1 MASQMQ
7 NLVLAALFL
16 PLSHFL
22 IASTP
27 LRGVLVRRLGERIYS
42 SIYSLIALAAFV
54 WLILAYREAP
64 VLPLWN
70 APGWLQVAVAPLM
83 LLASIL
89 VVAGLTTPNPVIVRS
104 DCLFGNP
111 DVVRG
116 VLRISRNPFFWGAG
130 IFSINHMFVIGDVAA
145 NLAFGSVAFL
155 GLAGA
160 PILDAKKARRH
171 GEAWKSFAAATS
183 DIPFLAIAQR
193 RQRLRLGEIGWWR
206 ISLGTTLF
214 LATLLFHRALFGVA
228 VIASF

>member
-1 MASQMQ
+1 MR

-16 PLSHFL
+16 PLNHFL

-27 LRGVLVRRLGERIYS
+27 LRGALVRLLGERIYS
-42 SIYSLIALAAFV
+42 SIYSLIALGAFV

-64 VLPLWN
+64 ALPLWN
-70 APGWLQVAVAPLM
+70 APGWLQFAVAPLI

-104 DCLFGNP
+104 DRLLGNP

-130 IFSINHMFVIGDVAA
+130 IFAISHMFVIGDVAA
-145 NLAFGSVAFL
+145 NLTFGSTAVL

-171 GEAWKSFAAATS
+171 GEAWKAFAAATS

-193 RQRLRLGEIGWWR
+193 RQRLRLGEVGWWR
-206 ISLGTTLF
+206 ISLGITLF

-228 VIASF
+228 VIPSF

>member
-1 MASQMQ
+1 MASQMR

-27 LRGVLVRRLGERIYS
+27 LRGVLVRPLGERIYS

-70 APGWLQVAVAPLM
+70 APRWLQVAVAPLM

-104 DCLFGNP
+104 DSLFGNP
-111 DVVRG
+111 GVVRG

-130 IFSINHMFVIGDVAA
+130 IFSINHNVRYPVSCDRPEASAAAVRGDRMVADLIGDHSI
-145 NLAFGSVAFL
+145 FSD
-155 GLAGA
+155 A
-160 PILDAKKARRH
+160 PLSPSAVWCCRYRVLL
-171 GEAWKSFAAATS
+171 
-183 DIPFLAIAQR
+183 IP
-193 RQRLRLGEIGWWR
+193 
-206 ISLGTTLF
+206 
-214 LATLLFHRALFGVA
+214 
-228 VIASF
+228 

>member
-1 MASQMQ
+1 MASQMR
-7 NLVLAALFL
+7 NVVVAAVFL

-27 LRGVLVRRLGERIYS
+27 LRGVLVRLLGERIYS

-64 VLPLWN
+64 ALPLWN
-70 APGWLQVAVAPLM
+70 APGWVQFALAPLM

-104 DCLFGNP
+104 DRLFGSP

-116 VLRISRNPFFWGAG
+116 VLRISRNPFFWGTS
-130 IFSINHMFVIGDVAA
+130 IFSISHMLAIGDVAA
-145 NLAFGSVAFL
+145 NLAFGSVAVL

-206 ISLGTTLF
+206 ISLGTALF